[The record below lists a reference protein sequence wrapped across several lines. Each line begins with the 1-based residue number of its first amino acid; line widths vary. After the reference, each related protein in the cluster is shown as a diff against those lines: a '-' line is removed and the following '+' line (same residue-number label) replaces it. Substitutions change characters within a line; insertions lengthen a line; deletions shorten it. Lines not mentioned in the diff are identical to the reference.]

1 MGLPLR
7 AFGVVAN
14 CRASVAASLGR
25 RPGCLSA
32 WSSTLEQLLG
42 RRGRHAQGTEG
53 RGIRGGRPANEVGN
67 VSRETFSGE
76 PARFRHP
83 PTNLLRAH
91 AESHHPT
98 TRSSWAPS
106 CGERPAMRRALP
118 RQARPECGPDKP
130 TGSAHHDA
138 QVSLRLLTSSGSPS
152 LLGALASWRHG
163 DLQSLGAAHNPN
175 AIAPSPAHAARPPRF
190 PAETAES

>member
-138 QVSLRLLTSSGSPS
+138 PGFIEASDKQRQPLSAWRLGVLAPWRSAESGSRS
-152 LLGALASWRHG
+152 QSERHC
-163 DLQSLGAAHNPN
+163 P
-175 AIAPSPAHAARPPRF
+175 
-190 PAETAES
+190 